1 MVKDKLDEMTGP
13 TKAQLLKMAKKFG
26 LTHKAPKAHKPIKIV
41 RGPNGKFMSTKPP
54 HEQRPRK
61 PKVPAYNKFVRDL
74 SNPNAPAPTT
84 TQSCGGYGGPLPG
97 GGGPP
102 RL

>member
-1 MVKDKLDEMTGP
+1 MAGP
-13 TKAQLLKMAKKFG
+13 TKAQLLKMAKKLG
-26 LTHKAPKAHKPIKIV
+26 LTQNKAPKTHKPIKIM
-41 RGPNGKFMSTKPP
+41 RGPNGKFMSMKPP

-74 SNPNAPAPTT
+74 SNPNAPPPTT
-84 TQSCGGYGGPLPG
+84 TPSSSCGSFGAPIP
-97 GGGPP
+97 GGPP